1 MIFPRRAD
9 VYPLG
14 RVLKSMSRA
23 KRHYLPGLIWHITHR
38 CHKREFLFRFAKDKR
53 AWVHWI
59 LVAKKIYGLCVLNYM
74 ITSNHI
80 HLLILDDGESDGQ
93 AIAKSLHLA
102 EARVAQEYNKR
113 KERSGAFW
121 EDRYHAT
128 AIETGEHFI
137 NCLTYI
143 DLNMVRAK
151 VVDHPGEW
159 PFCGYYELQQAHQRL
174 RNQIVNLRE
183 LSSLLGM
190 NDLGHL
196 RASRAQWIAREC
208 QTGELARDPRWTEC
222 VAVGSQRYI
231 ERIREELKGKAKG
244 REIQGEG
251 ERFVLQEED
260 DAYLRVFGAENEDLR
275 PKKGLIK

>member
-1 MIFPRRAD
+1 MA
-9 VYPLG
+9 
-14 RVLKSMSRA
+14 RA
-23 KRHYLPGLIWHITHR
+23 KRHYLPGLIWHITQR
-38 CHKREFLFRFAKDKR
+38 CHNREFRLRFARDKR
-53 AWVHWI
+53 AWIHWI
-59 LVAKKIYGLCVLNYM
+59 LAAKKTYGLCILNYM

-80 HLLILDDGESDGQ
+80 HLLILDHGGSDGQ

-137 NCLTYI
+137 NCLVYI

-151 VVDHPGEW
+151 VVNHPGEW
-159 PFCGYYELQQAHQRL
+159 PFCGYYELQRPRQRQ
-174 RNQIVNLRE
+174 RNQLVDLRE

-190 NDLGHL
+190 NDLGYL
-196 RASRAQWIAREC
+196 KAARAQWVAREC
-208 QTGELARDPRWTEC
+208 RRGNPRRDPKWTEC
-222 VAVGSQRYI
+222 VAVGSQKYVEGILEKLMGR
-231 ERIREELKGKAKG
+231 AKG
-244 REIQGEG
+244 RKIQGEA
-251 ERFVLQEED
+251 ERFVLQEADE
-260 DAYLRVFGAENEDLR
+260 AYLRTFGGKNEDLR